1 MAIDDGHRVGYV
13 TVPSAMWSKAINKR
27 ESVGRVRCLSD
38 FDFPFATFTTD
49 GGHALQRYF
58 DSSPLAG
65 TNTTAGREFTEAERL
80 LVHANR

>member
-1 MAIDDGHRVGYV
+1 MAIADGYRVGYV
-13 TVPSAMWSKAINKR
+13 TVPSAMWSKAVNKR
-27 ESVGRVRCLSD
+27 ENVDRVRCLSN

-58 DSSPLAG
+58 DPSPLAG
-65 TNTTAGREFTEAERL
+65 KNSTAGREFTEAEHL